1 MAKKKSYEDM
11 INELNDIVEKMQSEE
26 LSLDESLKNYEKGMK
41 LYYKIN
47 KTLNEIEGKVKIL
60 NQDVEENFIKKEE

>member
-11 INELNDIVEKMQSEE
+11 MNELNSIVEKMQNKD

-41 LYYKIN
+41 LYYKLY
-47 KTLNEIEGKVKIL
+47 KMLNEMEGKIKIL
-60 NQDVEENFIKKEE
+60 NENIEENFVKKEE